1 MHILHWFFQQ
11 IIAIYYIANFVVAQN
26 RVQSVEIKKINSRVT
41 KQMYLLLKALLNGSN
56 SKNCAFFFFQQSCL
70 WKSLVYFETSQV
82 WEESFIW
89 RHLRRDP
96 CLLHARPWDFVKF
109 LEPLDCETVLNS
121 CRDLSRK
128 WKQIFEFMGFL
139 ITSVWDQV
147 LLAVEAITTLIYGNW
162 LMQSGVSLVR
172 KPCNTRNIFGNTLGQ
187 AFLQT
192 SMSCLITNVQR
203 VALVMNASGSLRH
216 T

>member
-1 MHILHWFFQQ
+1 MLSPKQCLKCRKKQ
-11 IIAIYYIANFVVAQN
+11 INCSA
-26 RVQSVEIKKINSRVT
+26 T

-56 SKNCAFFFFQQSCL
+56 STNCTFSFQQSYL
-70 WKSLVYFETSQV
+70 LKSLVYSEKSQV
-82 WEESFIW
+82 WEEFWEFQSFIW

-128 WKQIFEFMGFL
+128 WKQTFEFMGFL
-139 ITSVWDQV
+139 IISVWDQV
-147 LLAVEAITTLIYGNW
+147 LLAVEAITTLIYGDW
-162 LMQSGVSLVR
+162 PMQSDVYLVR

-203 VALVMNASGSLRH
+203 MAIAMNASGSFRNM
-216 T
+216 